1 MESGTPS
8 RPAPA
13 TNVAGQEGPQG
24 PFWQTPDKYGAA
36 EAVMSMGTIA
46 APLLAGFSLAAFVV
60 IFTIKATDV
69 RYRDVA
75 ALLLLLAA
83 VLLVMAV
90 QATFWARQYQ
100 VTPAQLKEW
109 WQDADKQYR
118 LDMLKI
124 EQAEH
129 MASFQTWSRR
139 AGTVYNFGL
148 LCLLAGLTVLAIP
161 PVKENPPARWLAVGV
176 GAIAFVLELGW
187 VIKSLLE
194 DRRSRVIV
202 NTTGSVIFLM
212 YLWLVYW
219 SSGRRA

>member
-1 MESGTPS
+1 MGSETSS

-13 TNVAGQEGPQG
+13 ADPADQGNPFGPV
-24 PFWQTPDKYGAA
+24 WQTPTKYGSA

-46 APLLAGFSLAAFVV
+46 APLLAGFSLASFVL
-60 IFTIKATDV
+60 IFTIKAGDV

-83 VLLVMAV
+83 VVLVMAV

-109 WQDADKQYR
+109 WPDADRPYR

-129 MASFQTWSRR
+129 MASFQAWGFR
-139 AGTVYNFGL
+139 ARVVYDIGL

-161 PVKENPPARWLAVGV
+161 PPSGNPPARWAAVGV
-176 GAIAFVLELGW
+176 GAIAFVGELGW
-187 VIKSLLE
+187 VITSFLPERRGRLLP
-194 DRRSRVIV
+194 
-202 NTTGSVIFLM
+202 GLLIFLL
-212 YLWLVYW
+212 YLWMVYW
-219 SSGRRA
+219 SSGRHT